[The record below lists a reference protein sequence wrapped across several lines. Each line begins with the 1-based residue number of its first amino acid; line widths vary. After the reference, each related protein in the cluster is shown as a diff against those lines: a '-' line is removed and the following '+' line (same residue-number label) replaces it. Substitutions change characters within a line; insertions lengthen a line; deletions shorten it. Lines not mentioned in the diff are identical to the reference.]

1 MTAYADLV
9 RPIRRAPRTG
19 SGILLAVEDV
29 ERLAALLRTLDAAT
43 EAAHDDS

>member
-19 SGILLAVEDV
+19 SGIRLAVEDV
-29 ERLAALLRTLDAAT
+29 DRLAAILDTLGAAT
-43 EAAHDDS
+43 EAAHYDS